1 MQVALPIVMMVVLVT
16 TIAGVSDRF
25 GISAPLL
32 LVVVGVGVSFLPGV
46 PRVDLNA
53 DVVLFG
59 FLPPLLYSAAI
70 RTSLI
75 DFRANRQAIATLSVG
90 LVAFTTVVVGLVAW
104 WVIPSMSLAAGFA
117 IGAVVAPPD
126 AVAATAVGRRVGMP
140 RRIVTIL
147 EGESLVNDAA
157 ALVALNAA
165 IAALKPGS
173 HLSVVGVGWDFVV
186 AAGGG
191 VLVGL
196 GVAFVLA
203 LVRKQIDNSV
213 LDTTLSFVAPFAA
226 FLPAEGIHASG
237 VLAVV
242 VTGLVLGHK
251 SPVLQSASSRIAEN
265 TNWRTVAFLLENLVF
280 FLIGLQLRRILS
292 AVSHLPVSVLGTA
305 TSCVVILLTVVLARV
320 VWVLTTAA
328 LYHFGT
334 RRMRER
340 AWSWGAAIV
349 VSWAGMRGVVT
360 LAAVFLLPS
369 DTPRLAVLQLV
380 AFVVVAGTL
389 IGQGLTLPPLVRRLN
404 LPRPDVAEDAL
415 QTAAL
420 VTVASRAGNERLD
433 ELIDDDTP
441 EEVIDQLRQ
450 RSTRRSNN
458 AWERLGRAQTELE
471 PPSVIY
477 RRLRIE
483 MLEAERN
490 TILAARDSG
499 TLDDEVL
506 RTALAAVDVE
516 ESLLDR
522 IDDAESRLDNE
533 LEAPPTLT
541 GGCEHLRAAPR
552 VAHARTPGA
561 CEECLRDGTRWVHLR
576 MCLTCGHVGCCD
588 SSVGHHADGHF
599 RETEHPVMRSM
610 EPGEAWRWCYVD
622 EQLG

>member
-1 MQVALPIVMMVVLVT
+1 MHVALPIVAMVILVAT
-16 TIAGVSDRF
+16 VAGLSDRYGF
-25 GISAPLL
+25 SAPLL
-32 LVVVGVGVSFLPGV
+32 LVVVGVAASFVPGV
-46 PRVDLNA
+46 PQLDLDP

-59 FLPPLLYSAAI
+59 FLPPLLYAAAI
-70 RTSLI
+70 RTSLV
-75 DFRANRQAIATLSVG
+75 DFRANRQAIATLSIG

-104 WVIPSMSLAAGFA
+104 WVIPSMTLAAGFA

-126 AVAATAVGRRVGMP
+126 AVAATAVGRRVGLP
-140 RRIVTIL
+140 RRMVTIL
-147 EGESLVNDAA
+147 EGESLVNDAT

-165 IAALKPGS
+165 IAALKPDS
-173 HLSVVGVGWDFVV
+173 HLTVWGLGWDFLV

-196 GVAFVLA
+196 AVAFVLA
-203 LVRKQIDNSV
+203 LVRRQIDNSV

-226 FLPAEGIHASG
+226 FLPAESIHASG

-292 AVSHLPVSVLGTA
+292 AVRDLPVSMVGTA
-305 TSCVVILLTVVLARV
+305 TSCAVILLTVVLARM
-320 VWVLTTAA
+320 VWVNATVA
-328 LYHFGT
+328 LYHYGT
-334 RRMRER
+334 RRMRKN
-340 AWSWGAAIV
+340 AWSWPAGIV

-369 DTPRLAVLQLV
+369 DTPQLAVLQLV

-389 IGQGLTLPPLVRRLN
+389 VGQGLTLPPLVRRLN
-404 LPRPDVAEDAL
+404 LPHPDVAEDAL

-420 VTVASRAGNERLD
+420 VTQATRAGMERL
-433 ELIDDDTP
+433 EQLIGDDVPD
-441 EEVIDQLRQ
+441 EVIDQLRQ
-450 RSTRRSNN
+450 RSSRRSNN
-458 AWERLGRAQTELE
+458 AWERLGRAHTELE

-483 MLEAERN
+483 MLSAERN

-499 TLDDEVL
+499 TVDDEVL

-522 IDDAESRLDNE
+522 IEDAESRMDNE
-533 LEAPPTLT
+533 LEAPPSHN
-541 GGCEHLRAAPR
+541 GGCEHLRQAPR
-552 VAHARTPGA
+552 IAAARTPGA
-561 CEECLRDGTRWVHLR
+561 CEDCLREGTKWVHLR
-576 MCLTCGHVGCCD
+576 LCLTCGHVGCCD
-588 SSVGHHADGHF
+588 SSVGRHASGHF
-599 RETEHPVMRSM
+599 AGTDHLVMRSV
-610 EPGEAWRWCYVD
+610 EPGEAWRWCYAD